1 MLTTTPTVLD
11 ERAWQELVDAL
22 TRRQFGI
29 GAGMAAVAT
38 ILSSC
43 SSSDGSG
50 TSDDTQMRTVTTP
63 LGTYDIPTNPKRV
76 LAVDA
81 RTDLEL
87 AIALELQVFGYN
99 ISPATEWVPV
109 DGSAEYLS
117 DKPNLEQILGLAP
130 DLIICVNAD
139 NEYWPAAKLQAIAPV
154 LTTESKQTW
163 RENLTRLSDW
173 LGRTPTMD
181 RLITDYDALITD
193 IRSRHASAIAGKT
206 VASLSYSPDKA
217 TIYIDSLPVSEET
230 GKKNRQPTDM
240 TLADI
245 GGRTLN
251 TTGFDNQGRLSIEEM
266 DRLRDCDAFM
276 VSVTDSSDTTFDQL
290 SDNKLWQRLPAV
302 QAGNVTVLRGSTYYG
317 SIYTTMY
324 VAKGWDDL
332 YSTLD

>member
-1 MLTTTPTVLD
+1 
-11 ERAWQELVDAL
+11 
-22 TRRQFGI
+22 
-29 GAGMAAVAT
+29 MAAVAT

-50 TSDDTQMRTVTTP
+50 TADDAQMRTVTTP
-63 LGTYDIPTNPKRV
+63 LGTYDIPYQPQAGLGRRTPEPTSSSPLPWNYRCSDTTSRPSPSGFPST
-76 LAVDA
+76 A
-81 RTDLEL
+81 RPNTSATSPIWSRSSDSHP
-87 AIALELQVFGYN
+87 
-99 ISPATEWVPV
+99 ISS
-109 DGSAEYLS
+109 SAS
-117 DKPNLEQILGLAP
+117 TPTTS
-130 DLIICVNAD
+130 
-139 NEYWPAAKLQAIAPV
+139 YWPAAKLQAIAPV

-193 IRSRHASAIAGKT
+193 IRTRHASAIAGKT

-245 GGRTLN
+245 GGRTLSTN
-251 TTGFDNQGRLSIEEM
+251 RFRQSGTTEASKRWIV
-266 DRLRDCDAFM
+266 CKTATPFM

-302 QAGNVTVLRGSTYYG
+302 QAGNVTVLQGSTYYG
-317 SIYTTMY
+317 SIYTNMY

>member
-63 LGTYDIPTNPKRV
+63 LGTYDIPTNLKRV

-87 AIALELQVFGYN
+87 AIALELPVFGYN

-206 VASLSYSPDKA
+206 VASLYYSPDKA

-276 VSVTDSSDTTFDQL
+276 LSVTDSSDTTFDQL

>member
-1 MLTTTPTVLD
+1 MLTTTPTVPD

-29 GAGMAAVAT
+29 GAGLAAVAT

-43 SSSDGSG
+43 SSSDGSNAP
-50 TSDDTQMRTVTTP
+50 DDAQMRTVTTP

-87 AIALELQVFGYN
+87 AIALELPVFGYN
-99 ISPATEWVPV
+99 ISPATEWVPI

-173 LGRTPTMD
+173 LG
-181 RLITDYDALITD
+181 
-193 IRSRHASAIAGKT
+193 
-206 VASLSYSPDKA
+206 
-217 TIYIDSLPVSEET
+217 
-230 GKKNRQPTDM
+230 
-240 TLADI
+240 
-245 GGRTLN
+245 
-251 TTGFDNQGRLSIEEM
+251 
-266 DRLRDCDAFM
+266 
-276 VSVTDSSDTTFDQL
+276 
-290 SDNKLWQRLPAV
+290 
-302 QAGNVTVLRGSTYYG
+302 
-317 SIYTTMY
+317 
-324 VAKGWDDL
+324 
-332 YSTLD
+332 